1 MFCRVFFMILRLPG
15 PTRPATPVPDPSRF
29 RSGAAA
35 APDLDAALDRARAI
49 ASADGVA
56 EVMVIGGTEIYALAL
71 PRADR
76 LYVTEVQAEVEGD
89 TWFPALDRVA
99 WREVSRADH
108 APEGAT
114 PEIGRAHV

>member
-35 APDLDAALDRARAI
+35 APSLDAAPDRARAI
-49 ASADGVA
+49 ARADGVA

-76 LYVTEVQAEVEGD
+76 LYRSEEHTSELQSLMRTSNAVLCLKTQIKK
-89 TWFPALDRVA
+89 
-99 WREVSRADH
+99 
-108 APEGAT
+108 
-114 PEIGRAHV
+114 IGSS